1 MQGRVKNWN
10 SVYEAELIEAER
22 QAEEAD
28 DDR

>member
-28 DDR
+28 DE